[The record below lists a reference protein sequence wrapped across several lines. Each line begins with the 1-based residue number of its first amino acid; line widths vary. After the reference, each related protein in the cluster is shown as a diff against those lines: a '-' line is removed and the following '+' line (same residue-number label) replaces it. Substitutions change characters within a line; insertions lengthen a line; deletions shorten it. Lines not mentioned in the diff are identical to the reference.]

1 MDSAERDY
9 YTALFRRDFP
19 EAQRLYRELVCTD
32 AWTPDR
38 VVREAHKCGLY
49 DSADRVDDVV
59 VTTVTSAVITDLR
72 PRGARIAA

>member
-1 MDSAERDY
+1 MDSAERAY
-9 YTALFRRDFP
+9 YTALFRRDFH

-49 DSADRVDDVV
+49 DHADHDEDAPVVRVTAIATLLPRENLASA
-59 VTTVTSAVITDLR
+59 A
-72 PRGARIAA
+72 